1 MKYLGRCHCGAVR
14 FQLTS
19 EPITSGC
26 ACNCSICIRK
36 GGLSS
41 GGYYPADAVELLSG
55 HESLVSYMFGDRDV
69 DHRFCRTC
77 GVSVFSLIVGL
88 PQDYAGPARLGD
100 YRINLGCVDGI
111 DLETLE
117 VSKIDGR
124 SF

>member
-1 MKYLGRCHCGAVR
+1 MKYLGHCHCGAVQ

-19 EPITSGC
+19 EPFTSGC
-26 ACNCSICIRK
+26 ACNCSICIRT
-36 GGLSS
+36 GGISS
-41 GGYYPADAVELLSG
+41 GSYYPADAVELRSG

-77 GVSVFSLIVGL
+77 GVSVFSVIVGL
-88 PQDYAGPARLGD
+88 PPDYAGPARLGD
-100 YRINLGCVDGI
+100 YRINLGCIDDV

-117 VSKIDGR
+117 VSRIDGR